1 MIFLGC
7 LTKNILDIMLA
18 SHLSFMS
25 IFVDRLNA
33 EKCFVESE
41 FFDICSD
48 SLHCIFSIFCMT
60 PQGQLHGF
68 FLGATRRELPLY
80 FSVTA
85 GESIG
90 RGVM

>member
-48 SLHCIFSIFCMT
+48 SLHCILDRAQNPGPNMAA
-60 PQGQLHGF
+60 L
-68 FLGATRRELPLY
+68 LPSSTTDVAAVVSLNLV
-80 FSVTA
+80 FQVFQ
-85 GESIG
+85 
-90 RGVM
+90 